1 MSDAVRLSCASADIN
16 GDLSTSPDVSGAA
29 MCCQEMKSG
38 QALHSRCAD
47 HSQYTHSSPSRAQV
61 ATQTKPDL
69 IIFVMD
75 GSIGQA
81 AHDQAKAFR
90 DTVEV
95 CAVPLTPHTLVFD
108 NSTYSGMRWKHVTR
122 RLYMAG
128 TRASA
133 SHWVLSTRG

>member
-1 MSDAVRLSCASADIN
+1 MPCIACVHIKSTGCCYTYSVPSC
-16 GDLSTSPDVSGAA
+16 
-29 MCCQEMKSG
+29 
-38 QALHSRCAD
+38 
-47 HSQYTHSSPSRAQV
+47 AQV

-95 CAVPLTPHTLVFD
+95 CAVPLTPHPVTCDGSNVACGLGCRD
-108 NSTYSGMRWKHVTR
+108 TYISPV
-122 RLYMAG
+122 
-128 TRASA
+128 S
-133 SHWVLSTRG
+133 

>member
-1 MSDAVRLSCASADIN
+1 MPCIACVHITA
-16 GDLSTSPDVSGAA
+16 T
-29 MCCQEMKSG
+29 
-38 QALHSRCAD
+38 RC
-47 HSQYTHSSPSRAQV
+47 SYTYSVPSRVQV

-95 CAVPLTPHTLVFD
+95 CAVPLTPHFVIPD
-108 NSTYSGMRWKHVTR
+108 DSTRCIWTGLETCDLQIISVLNPGVCQPSCAEQSG
-122 RLYMAG
+122 
-128 TRASA
+128 
-133 SHWVLSTRG
+133 LSTGLLWR

>member
-1 MSDAVRLSCASADIN
+1 MPCISVVQIKIRCFLYTYSNLSW
-16 GDLSTSPDVSGAA
+16 V
-29 MCCQEMKSG
+29 
-38 QALHSRCAD
+38 
-47 HSQYTHSSPSRAQV
+47 QV

-95 CAVPLTPHTLVFD
+95 RAVPLTPHPAIFD
-108 NSTYSGMRWKHVTR
+108 NSTYCM
-122 RLYMAG
+122 
-128 TRASA
+128 
-133 SHWVLSTRG
+133 

>member
-1 MSDAVRLSCASADIN
+1 MPCIAGVHITAN
-16 GDLSTSPDVSGAA
+16 
-29 MCCQEMKSG
+29 
-38 QALHSRCAD
+38 RC
-47 HSQYTHSSPSRAQV
+47 SYTYSSPYCVQV

-95 CAVPLTPHTLVFD
+95 CAVPLSRRPVTFYKNTCCIWTGLVRYLQIIHGWHVRVCQPFCAEHPGL
-108 NSTYSGMRWKHVTR
+108 NMRLLWR
-122 RLYMAG
+122 
-128 TRASA
+128 
-133 SHWVLSTRG
+133 

>member
-1 MSDAVRLSCASADIN
+1 MPCVACVHITA
-16 GDLSTSPDVSGAA
+16 T
-29 MCCQEMKSG
+29 
-38 QALHSRCAD
+38 RC
-47 HSQYTHSSPSRAQV
+47 SYTYSVPSRAQV

-95 CAVPLTPHTLVFD
+95 CAVLLSPYPVLSGD
-108 NSTYSGMRWKHVTR
+108 STYCMVTCAENMLPADHSWPELV
-122 RLYMAG
+122 RLPAI
-128 TRASA
+128 
-133 SHWVLSTRG
+133 VC

>member
-1 MSDAVRLSCASADIN
+1 MPCIAFVHVTAD
-16 GDLSTSPDVSGAA
+16 
-29 MCCQEMKSG
+29 CC
-38 QALHSRCAD
+38 LC
-47 HSQYTHSSPSRAQV
+47 THSSPSCTQV

-95 CAVPLTPHTLVFD
+95 CAVSLTPHPVTFD
-108 NSTYSGMRWKHVTR
+108 DSTCCMVGCAGDMSPADHPWLEPA
-122 RLYMAG
+122 RLPAIL
-128 TRASA
+128 R
-133 SHWVLSTRG
+133 